1 MMLYSCHTGKVSQ
14 EIRKTKIKK
23 RLNEKGWLPYEFEK
37 EADTIDENDDRLSGD
52 AKNKLTKYKKLWKTI
67 PHFCWN

>member
-1 MMLYSCHTGKVSQ
+1 MSDLVQGKGIGFLPSAADDASCHTGKVSQ

-23 RLNEKGWLPYEFEK
+23 RLNEKGWSPYEFEK

-52 AKNKLTKYKKLWKTI
+52 AKDK
-67 PHFCWN
+67 